1 MLDKIVPNNVFM
13 KINNMIVI
21 LIPVITMA
29 VLLSSCEKSDGND
42 LPGEPVEIIMESYQR
57 DVISSANKFAF
68 DLFSPVLSD
77 NKGTE
82 NIMISPFSITSAL
95 SMTLNGAAGETF
107 EAMRKGLGLEEQTLQ
122 QINETYLKLMTE
134 MVPVDKRVTV
144 EIANSIWVEKRL
156 IVKQPFI
163 SALQAWYKAEARDID
178 VNNPGAVDMV
188 NAWIADKTH
197 DKITEMLDRLD
208 PNLAM
213 LLINAIYFNG
223 KWKYQF
229 DKDKTTA
236 EAFYVTPSA
245 PKSVPMMHLDEEL
258 RMTETENSK
267 IVEIPYG
274 QGNYSMVVVLPDEG
288 TSADDVANSLTP
300 GIWESWMESLE
311 GNTVQVE
318 LSMPVFKYK
327 YKRSL
332 KDDLINLG
340 MGIAFSNA
348 ADFSNISDQ
357 ALQISRVLHE
367 TFIEVNEEGTEAAAA
382 TVVEIRFTSM
392 PVTNIVTL
400 DRPFLY
406 FIRETSTGTILFMG
420 KVADPTL
427 N

>member
-144 EIANSIWVEKRL
+144 EIANSVWVEKRL

-245 PKSVPMMHLDEEL
+245 PKSVPMMHLDEKL

-267 IVEIPYG
+267 IV
-274 QGNYSMVVVLPDEG
+274 
-288 TSADDVANSLTP
+288 
-300 GIWESWMESLE
+300 
-311 GNTVQVE
+311 
-318 LSMPVFKYK
+318 
-327 YKRSL
+327 
-332 KDDLINLG
+332 
-340 MGIAFSNA
+340 
-348 ADFSNISDQ
+348 
-357 ALQISRVLHE
+357 
-367 TFIEVNEEGTEAAAA
+367 
-382 TVVEIRFTSM
+382 
-392 PVTNIVTL
+392 
-400 DRPFLY
+400 
-406 FIRETSTGTILFMG
+406 
-420 KVADPTL
+420 
-427 N
+427 

>member
-144 EIANSIWVEKRL
+144 EIANSVWVEKRL

-163 SALQAWYKAEARDID
+163 SALQAW
-178 VNNPGAVDMV
+178 
-188 NAWIADKTH
+188 
-197 DKITEMLDRLD
+197 
-208 PNLAM
+208 
-213 LLINAIYFNG
+213 
-223 KWKYQF
+223 
-229 DKDKTTA
+229 
-236 EAFYVTPSA
+236 
-245 PKSVPMMHLDEEL
+245 
-258 RMTETENSK
+258 
-267 IVEIPYG
+267 
-274 QGNYSMVVVLPDEG
+274 
-288 TSADDVANSLTP
+288 
-300 GIWESWMESLE
+300 
-311 GNTVQVE
+311 
-318 LSMPVFKYK
+318 
-327 YKRSL
+327 
-332 KDDLINLG
+332 
-340 MGIAFSNA
+340 
-348 ADFSNISDQ
+348 
-357 ALQISRVLHE
+357 
-367 TFIEVNEEGTEAAAA
+367 
-382 TVVEIRFTSM
+382 
-392 PVTNIVTL
+392 
-400 DRPFLY
+400 
-406 FIRETSTGTILFMG
+406 
-420 KVADPTL
+420 
-427 N
+427 

>member
-144 EIANSIWVEKRL
+144 EIANSVWVEKRL

-245 PKSVPMMHLDEEL
+245 PKSVPMMHLDEKL

-274 QGNYSMVVVLPDEG
+274 QGNYSMVVVLPNEG
-288 TSADDVANSLTP
+288 TSAEDVANSLTP

-311 GNTVQVE
+311 VSTVQVE

-327 YKRSL
+327 YKRTL
-332 KDDLINLG
+332 NDDLIKLG
-340 MGIAFSNA
+340 MGIAFSDV

>member
-1 MLDKIVPNNVFM
+1 
-13 KINNMIVI
+13 
-21 LIPVITMA
+21 
-29 VLLSSCEKSDGND
+29 
-42 LPGEPVEIIMESYQR
+42 
-57 DVISSANKFAF
+57 
-68 DLFSPVLSD
+68 
-77 NKGTE
+77 
-82 NIMISPFSITSAL
+82 
-95 SMTLNGAAGETF
+95 
-107 EAMRKGLGLEEQTLQ
+107 
-122 QINETYLKLMTE
+122 
-134 MVPVDKRVTV
+134 
-144 EIANSIWVEKRL
+144 
-156 IVKQPFI
+156 
-163 SALQAWYKAEARDID
+163 
-178 VNNPGAVDMV
+178 
-188 NAWIADKTH
+188 
-197 DKITEMLDRLD
+197 
-208 PNLAM
+208 M

-245 PKSVPMMHLDEEL
+245 PKSVPMMHLDEKL

-274 QGNYSMVVVLPDEG
+274 QGNYSMVVVLPNEG
-288 TSADDVANSLTP
+288 TSAEDVANSLTP

-311 GNTVQVE
+311 VNTVQVE

-327 YKRSL
+327 YKRTL
-332 KDDLINLG
+332 NDDLIKLG
-340 MGIAFSNA
+340 MGIAFSDV

-400 DRPFLY
+400 DRPFL
-406 FIRETSTGTILFMG
+406 ILSG
-420 KVADPTL
+420 RLQQVPYYLWARLDPTL